1 MINVSIFSPHEDKFD
16 FTNRNII
23 YSQYSKKTKINT
35 TLYVSNFN
43 YKTKKHRKL
52 KNYFY
57 ESEVH
62 KKIHIYRIYS
72 TRFHGN
78 GLTRFFS
85 YLTFAFISTM
95 VFYFLD
101 KKKNDFI
108 IGETVPPIC
117 SLAAYLCSK
126 KNSSKFIYQVR
137 DPWPTSLVYNGVMKR
152 NSIVFFIFE
161 SINKFLISKS
171 NLIISVLPFLESFIR
186 RKYNFK
192 NNFYYLPNGSE
203 VNKIKVSKY
212 PLSINNKI
220 NIIYSGGF
228 SPGYRMINLF
238 HAIKILQNK
247 NYNNLNF
254 SFLGSGIDL
263 NLCKKFVNDHKLS
276 NIKFLKPILKKNVFK
291 EISKYHFCLAIV
303 NKTQNEKFG
312 YNFNKIYDYTS
323 CGRPILFTNNYKKNC
338 FIEKNN
344 LGYNCNPDPKDIS
357 DHIIKFYKMS
367 HNQRRKMADNSR
379 KYAIKHF
386 NIENLSNN
394 YSKIL
399 YFENNSKKIKRL

>member
-1 MINVSIFSPHEDKFD
+1 MINVSIFTPHEDKFD

-23 YSQYSKKTKINT
+23 YSQYSKKNKINT

-57 ESEVH
+57 ESEIY
-62 KKIHIYRIYS
+62 KNIRIYRIYS

-78 GLTRFFS
+78 GVTRFFS

-101 KKKNDFI
+101 KKKNDFV
-108 IGETVPPIC
+108 IGESVPPIC

-126 KNSSKFIYQVR
+126 KNNSKFIYQIR
-137 DPWPTSLVYNGVMKR
+137 DPWPISLVYSGLMKK
-152 NSIVFFIFE
+152 NSIIFIIFE
-161 SINKFLISKS
+161 KINKFLISKS
-171 NLIISVLPFLESFIR
+171 SFIISVLPFLENFIR
-186 RKYNFK
+186 NKYNFK

-212 PLSINNKI
+212 PLLINNKM
-220 NIIYSGGF
+220 NTIYSGGF
-228 SPGYRMINLF
+228 LATIKIINLF
-238 HAIKILQNK
+238 YAIKILQNK
-247 NYNNLNF
+247 NYDNLNF
-254 SFLGSGIDL
+254 TFLGSGIDL
-263 NLCKKFVNDHKLS
+263 NLCKKFAKDHKLS
-276 NIKFLKPILKKNVFK
+276 NIKFLKPIPKQNVFK
-291 EISKYHFCLAIV
+291 KISKYHLCLAIV
-303 NKTQNEKFG
+303 NKSQNEKFG
-312 YNFNKIYDYTS
+312 YNLNKIYDYTS

-344 LGYNCNPDPKDIS
+344 LGLNCNPDPNEIS
-357 DHIIKFYKMS
+357 DHIIKFYKKS
-367 HNQRRKMADNSR
+367 HNQRIKMAKNSR
-379 KYAIKHF
+379 NYAINHF

-399 YFENNSKKIKRL
+399 YFENNSKIK